1 MRRALPS
8 KDHRG
13 VTTALHPVLYRS
25 SRQLLGGVSRGIADH
40 VGISVKTVRAV
51 FILLSI
57 AGGLGLVLYG
67 AFWIVLPEPA
77 DAPTRSRRQ
86 LAIKYA
92 VAGLATVGAFIAV
105 VHTIPLGAVFVPV
118 ILGLL
123 GAALIW
129 RQSGE
134 IERARWWQLS
144 RTSLQAR
151 AVERQGRLRL
161 IIGAALIILGGALV
175 LARADISA
183 VRDGFIAMVV
193 TAGGIALITGP
204 WWMRT
209 VATLSDERRERI
221 RSQERAE
228 LAAHLHDSVLQTL
241 ALIQRNAGSPRE
253 VTRLARGQE
262 RELRGLLYGETTTGG
277 QLSEQLR
284 AAAAEVEDAYA
295 VTIDVVVVGDST
307 VDDQLVALVAA
318 TREAMVNAAKH
329 AGVPTISLYAE
340 IEDGAVTAFVKD
352 RGVGF
357 DPVDIDD
364 DRQGVRGSIIARVER
379 HGGTATIKSAPGDG
393 TEVALRMP
401 R

>member
-1 MRRALPS
+1 MRHACTPRIIET
-8 KDHRG
+8 
-13 VTTALHPVLYRS
+13 VTTTRPVLRRS
-25 SRQLLGGVSRGIADH
+25 RRQLLGGVSAGIAEH
-40 VGISVKTVRAV
+40 IGVSVTVVRFV
-51 FILLSI
+51 FIVLGF
-57 AGGLGLVLYG
+57 AGGLGIVLYG
-67 AFWIVLPEPA
+67 AYWIVLPDAA
-77 DAPTRSRRQ
+77 DPVRRSKAMRT
-86 LAIKYA
+86 AKYL
-92 VAGLATVGAFIAV
+92 VAGVATVLGLVIV
-105 VHTIPLGAVFVPV
+105 VETIPLGQLFIPV

-134 IERARWWQLS
+134 VERARWWRMS
-144 RTSLQAR
+144 RTSLEAR
-151 AVERQGRLRL
+151 TAERQGRLR
-161 IIGAALIILGGALV
+161 IVAGAALVILGAVLALV
-175 LARADISA
+175 RADISA
-183 VRDGFIAMVV
+183 IRDGFIAMVV

-241 ALIQRNAGSPRE
+241 ALIQRNADSPRE

-262 RELRGLLYGETTTGG
+262 RELRGLLYNEAATSG
-277 QLSEQLR
+277 LLAEQLR
-284 AAAAEVEDAYA
+284 AVAAEVEDAYA
-295 VTIDVVVVGDST
+295 VRIEIVVVGDIA
-307 VDDQLVALVAA
+307 VDDQLVALVSA

-340 IEDGAVTAFVKD
+340 IEPTAVTAFIKD

-357 DPVDIDD
+357 DPVDIAD
-364 DRQGVRGSIIARVER
+364 DRQGVRGSIVARVER
-379 HGGTATIKSAPGDG
+379 HGGSATIKSAPGEG
-393 TEVALRMP
+393 TEVQLRMQ

>member
-1 MRRALPS
+1 M
-8 KDHRG
+8 
-13 VTTALHPVLYRS
+13 TTTRPVLLRS
-25 SRQLLGGVSRGIADH
+25 RRQLLGGVCRGIAEH
-40 VGISVKTVRAV
+40 LGVSARVIQLV
-51 FILLSI
+51 FVLLSF
-57 AGGLGLVLYG
+57 AGGLGIVLYG
-67 AFWIVLPEPA
+67 AFWIVLPDPPA
-77 DAPTRSRRQ
+77 ATSRSRTMR
-86 LAIKYA
+86 AAKYVVALVAA
-92 VAGLATVGAFIAV
+92 VLGLTIV
-105 VHTIPLGAVFVPV
+105 VNTIPLGQLFIPF
-118 ILGLL
+118 ILGVL

-134 IERARWWQLS
+134 VERARWWRLS
-144 RTSLQAR
+144 RTSFEAR
-151 AVERQGRLRL
+151 TVERQGRLRVL
-161 IIGAALIILGGALV
+161 AGAALVILGAVLV
-175 LARADISA
+175 LVRADISA

-241 ALIQRNAGSPRE
+241 ALIQRNAASPRE

-262 RELRGLLYGETTTGG
+262 RELRGLLYGETATSGR
-277 QLSEQLR
+277 LAEQLR
-284 AAAAEVEDAYA
+284 AVAAEVEDAYA
-295 VTIDVVVVGDST
+295 VAIDVVVVGDVD
-307 VDDQLVALVAA
+307 VDDQLIALVSA

-329 AGVPTISLYAE
+329 AGVDTISLYAE
-340 IEDGAVTAFVKD
+340 IEASTVTAFVKD

-357 DPVDIDD
+357 DPVEIAE

-379 HGGTATIKSAPGDG
+379 HGGSATIKSAPGEG
-393 TEVALRMP
+393 TEVQLRMS